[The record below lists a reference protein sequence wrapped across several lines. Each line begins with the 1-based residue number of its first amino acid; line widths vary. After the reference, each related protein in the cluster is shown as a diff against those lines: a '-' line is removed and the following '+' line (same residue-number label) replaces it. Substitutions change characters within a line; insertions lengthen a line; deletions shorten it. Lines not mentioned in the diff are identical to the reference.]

1 MYLELITFAF
11 SVQNFQYLFYN
22 KVNVFGYTL
31 YLFTYLL
38 LLANEPMRVV
48 GIVGIGHVPGITQL
62 WGTVKEEDI
71 APIIK

>member
-1 MYLELITFAF
+1 MHSFIYYF
-11 SVQNFQYLFYN
+11 LFI
-22 KVNVFGYTL
+22 V
-31 YLFTYLL
+31 
-38 LLANEPMRVV
+38 NEPMRVV